1 MHTLALTA
9 KVDIAQEMRRMWVVG
24 AASIS
29 ECDAPTYL
37 ENDMAKNAKQ
47 DKQVPATQTPIAI
60 ALATLFPLFS
70 ALQNRTSENVTLGA
84 SRSAGIVAAIKT
96 LHATS
101 TDYAADCVA
110 LLGDGKKGT
119 KKEDHAKG
127 TLADALSAKFGD
139 KLHVSVRNET
149 AWARIVASNWNIPAV
164 REAAEKSGL
173 RKARD
178 VAKPKATPE
187 ATPEATPVS
196 AQFAKDTALAW
207 IHAHLDEALEAVRG
221 DLLRAADSIGVSKL
235 AELEI
240 HLNSKTRKQA

>member
-1 MHTLALTA
+1 
-9 KVDIAQEMRRMWVVG
+9 MWVVG

-110 LLGDGKKGT
+110 LLGDANKGT
-119 KKEDHAKG
+119 KKSDGTKG
-127 TLADALSAKFGD
+127 TLADSLVAEFGD
-139 KLHVSVRNET
+139 KLSVVTRNEL
-149 AWARIVASNWNIPAV
+149 AYARIVAENWNIVAV

-178 VAKPKATPE
+178 VAKPKAPPE
-187 ATPEATPVS
+187 DVPVAAPVAPQYS
-196 AQFAKDTALAW
+196 QSQMVEMVANHFDDA
-207 IHAHLDEALEAVRG
+207 IFAVRAY
-221 DLLRAADSIGVSKL
+221 LLRCADSIGVAKL
-235 AELEI
+235 GEI
-240 HLNSKTRKQA
+240 EVHLANKTRKQA